1 MENVKIIGCGYAYG
15 SNCVTNDMLKNVVD
29 TSDEWIQSRTGI
41 KQRTVSKN
49 ENTSDLAIRAA
60 KKAIEENHIDKHE
73 ISLIIV
79 ATCTP
84 DNVTPSC
91 ACLVQEALGL
101 NEDPVMAFDINAAC
115 SGFIYALQCASRM
128 LDKGI
133 ALVIGA
139 ETLSKILDWKDR
151 NTCVLFGDGA
161 GAVLI
166 KRCEDGSNMTF
177 YARSKGDKDK
187 ALYCAGRS
195 LQPELKNIAQEKPYL
210 SMNGRE
216 VFRFAIRSMPD
227 AIEHVLKEESI
238 DSIDL
243 MIPHQ
248 ANIRILEYVSKKM
261 KFPMDKMFINLDQFG
276 NTSAASVPLAL
287 GQAWQQNKI
296 KENMN
301 LVLVG
306 FGAGFTWAACKI
318 HIEGGKHDDQSDA

>member
-1 MENVKIIGCGYAYG
+1 M
-15 SNCVTNDMLKNVVD
+15 
-29 TSDEWIQSRTGI
+29 TGV
-41 KQRTVSKN
+41 Q
-49 ENTSDLAIRAA
+49 
-60 KKAIEENHIDKHE
+60 
-73 ISLIIV
+73 
-79 ATCTP
+79 TC
-84 DNVTPSC
+84 
-91 ACLVQEALGL
+91 ALPIL
-101 NEDPVMAFDINAAC
+101 
-115 SGFIYALQCASRM
+115 
-128 LDKGI
+128 

-166 KRCEDGSNMTF
+166 KRCDDGSNMTF

>member
-1 MENVKIIGCGYAYG
+1 
-15 SNCVTNDMLKNVVD
+15 
-29 TSDEWIQSRTGI
+29 
-41 KQRTVSKN
+41 
-49 ENTSDLAIRAA
+49 
-60 KKAIEENHIDKHE
+60 
-73 ISLIIV
+73 
-79 ATCTP
+79 
-84 DNVTPSC
+84 
-91 ACLVQEALGL
+91 
-101 NEDPVMAFDINAAC
+101 
-115 SGFIYALQCASRM
+115 
-128 LDKGI
+128 
-133 ALVIGA
+133 
-139 ETLSKILDWKDR
+139 
-151 NTCVLFGDGA
+151 
-161 GAVLI
+161 
-166 KRCEDGSNMTF
+166 
-177 YARSKGDKDK
+177 
-187 ALYCAGRS
+187 
-195 LQPELKNIAQEKPYL
+195 
-210 SMNGRE
+210 
-216 VFRFAIRSMPD
+216 MPD

>member
-15 SNCVTNDMLKNVVD
+15 SNCVTNDMLKSVVD

-41 KQRTVSKN
+41 KQRTVSEI

-60 KKAIEENHIDKHE
+60 KKAIEENHIDKHQ

-133 ALVIGA
+133 ALV
-139 ETLSKILDWKDR
+139 
-151 NTCVLFGDGA
+151 

-166 KRCEDGSNMTF
+166 KRCDDGSNMTF